1 MARPNGSKNIATKEA
16 REHIK
21 TLFIGELDH
30 IQKALEEIRK
40 DNPSKY
46 LELLSKFMPYW
57 LPKMTE
63 IALNENEPKRGKL
76 PEWMWQPKEE

>member
-1 MARPNGSKNIATKEA
+1 MPRPKGSQNIATKEA

-30 IQKALEEIRK
+30 IQTALKEVRK
-40 DNPSKY
+40 DNPGKY

-63 IALNENEPKRGKL
+63 VALNSNEPKKGKL
-76 PEWMWQPKEE
+76 PEWMRQ

>member
-63 IALNENEPKRGKL
+63 IEINPPDEIGSKPPTWFEDV
-76 PEWMWQPKEE
+76 Q